1 MPCSRRSSTNSRART
16 TESTTIFDYKGEDVD
31 IVIAQLV
38 IHHVGDHIGALNEI
52 VKHMKLGARIYVVE
66 FQKTEARN
74 AWSEEQLREIF
85 DEVGLTGFQYR
96 SWASMRAAFPP
107 STAETEH
114 PLCIVT
120 AAKE

>member
-1 MPCSRRSSTNSRART
+1 MQET

-52 VKHMKLGARIYVVE
+52 VKLGAWIYVVE